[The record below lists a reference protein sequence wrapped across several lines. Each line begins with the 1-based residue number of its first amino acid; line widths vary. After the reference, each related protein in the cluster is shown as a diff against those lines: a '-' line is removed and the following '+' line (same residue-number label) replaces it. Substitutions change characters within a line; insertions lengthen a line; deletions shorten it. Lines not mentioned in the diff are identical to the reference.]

1 MYEKFYI
8 TSPMGTHYL
17 NWPCKF
23 EAGCGCLPSRQRLA
37 AFVSFDLGLS
47 QLLSEAELCPFTCPV
62 LTLFTI
68 ILSGHCC

>member
-37 AFVSFDLGLS
+37 AFVSFDLWVCLNFSQRLNFVLLLVLS
-47 QLLSEAELCPFTCPV
+47 
-62 LTLFTI
+62 
-68 ILSGHCC
+68 